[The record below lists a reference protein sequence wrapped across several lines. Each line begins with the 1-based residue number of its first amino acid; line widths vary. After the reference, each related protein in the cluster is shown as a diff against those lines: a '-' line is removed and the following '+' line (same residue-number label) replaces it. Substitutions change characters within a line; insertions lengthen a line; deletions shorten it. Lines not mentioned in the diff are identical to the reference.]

1 MNKVACVILA
11 AGEGT
16 RMKSTRAKVTHE
28 LAGKP
33 LILYALETAKS
44 IDPEKVIVIV
54 GHDSERVKNA
64 IGEGVCF
71 VEQTPQRGTGHAV
84 LQIKSMLSKYEGT
97 VLILSGDVP
106 LVKPETLRRLVHAHM
121 NAGAACTLLT
131 AVLKDPTGYGRIIRR
146 GSGKIYKIVEE
157 GEASLFER
165 VVEEINSGI
174 YCFSSSHLS
183 SSIERLSPQN
193 RQEEFYLTDVVEMLA
208 EAGMIVES
216 VQVDEPDEILGIN
229 SRLELAQAEAVMQRW
244 IQKRHMLNG
253 VTIISPESTYIDE
266 GVAIGQD
273 TIIYPF
279 TVIEG
284 DVKIGRGCRIGPF
297 SHIRTGSVIKDT
309 SEIGNFVEVKK
320 TVIGEGT
327 KAKHLSYLGDTTIG
341 RNANIGAGSITAN
354 YDGVAKYR
362 TEIGDGAFIG
372 SGTTLVAP
380 VKVGKKAVTG
390 AGSVILRGRDV
401 PEGSTVA
408 GVPAKLLKKKKAS
421 GSRAD
426 SGTTR
431 KGAD

>member
-33 LILYALETAKS
+33 LILYALEAAKS
-44 IDPEKVIVIV
+44 IDPEEVIVIV
-54 GHDSERVKNA
+54 GHDSERVKNTV
-64 IGEGVCF
+64 GEGVRF

-97 VLILSGDVP
+97 ILILSGDVP
-106 LVKPETLRRLVHAHM
+106 LVKPETLRKLVRAHM
-121 NAGAACTLLT
+121 NTGAACTILT

-157 GEASLFER
+157 GDASLFER

-174 YCFSSSHLS
+174 YCFSSRHLS

-193 RQEEFYLTDVVEMLA
+193 RQEEFYLTDVVGMLA
-208 EAGMIVES
+208 EAGMNVES
-216 VQVDEPDEILGIN
+216 VQVDEPTEILGIN

-284 DVKIGRGCRIGPF
+284 EVKIGRGCRIGPF

-320 TVIGEGT
+320 TIVGEGT

-408 GVPAKLLKKKKAS
+408 GVPAKLLKKKRAS
-421 GSRAD
+421 GSRAG
-426 SGTTR
+426 SGKTR
-431 KGAD
+431 EGGD